1 MPIRLHWILSVIDPY
16 NNTVYYLDSLCED
29 GTTGTKRD
37 IISDLQDIVNTALF
51 QFQSD
56 REITTKLKMNTKW
69 LKIKCP
75 QQPNCINCGHY
86 VMRFMKEIISH
97 TRTQIPENYFSDC
110 QFPKY
115 DQEQIDEVRIHW
127 VRYVLQQ
134 I

>member
-69 LKIKCP
+69 LKIK
-75 QQPNCINCGHY
+75 
-86 VMRFMKEIISH
+86 
-97 TRTQIPENYFSDC
+97 YFSDC